1 MEDSGTEKEKI
12 ESEKS
17 DLTERMTKLRTE
29 NEKLDSEKS
38 DLVKKVAKLQGDLE
52 KLKNESV
59 KKDRL
64 IESYNKIEERVSLM
78 SEQND
83 RLREKSQSLTNESSM
98 EPFRGLKLVHFDL
111 KGAPPKYDYL
121 LEIIK
126 YSKSLGADGLL
137 IEYEDMFPWSGELK
151 LLASPNAYSKEQIEE
166 MLKLAES
173 LKMKVI
179 PLIQTFGHL
188 EFVLKH
194 KEFAKFRADTEIA
207 TSVCPI
213 NNGSV
218 PLIKTLIDQ
227 VVEMHPQLEW
237 IHLGG
242 DEVWNLETC
251 KKCVESNMT
260 KSKLYMHHM
269 EPLLMY
275 VLALNSKKLKAII
288 WDDMLRDW
296 KPDVLREMS
305 EYVSPMVWAYVD
317 DLSSYS
323 KFPEDMWER
332 YSYSF
337 KEIWLASSFKGALK
351 PWSNFVPIQQ
361 HLNNHLSWLKITSML
376 QSKGTGVKGIALT
389 GWSRFDHYGPL
400 CEVLPA
406 GIPSLALCLKVLTEG
421 KFNDEIHKNVSTLLG
436 FKEPFKTKIIF
447 KYYDPENATY
457 PGSEVYGLVG
467 TVEKALS
474 GWRDWTSVREKGWI
488 RDKQIQ
494 NNFISYFQI
503 NQTLVGYG
511 RSLDILNG
519 IKENAAK
526 VLEKYFFEDM
536 VNEWVFEKIDH
547 ATMQLKEKIEKITE
561 IMKKKEFA

>member
-1 MEDSGTEKEKI
+1 
-12 ESEKS
+12 
-17 DLTERMTKLRTE
+17 MTKLQSE
-29 NEKLDSEKS
+29 KEKLDSEK
-38 DLVKKVAKLQGDLE
+38 GDLE
-52 KLKNESV
+52 KKVTKLQAEIDELKNESV
-59 KKDRL
+59 KKDIL
-64 IESYNKIEERVSLM
+64 IKSYNKIEERVSFM
-78 SEQND
+78 SMQND
-83 RLREKSQSLTNESSM
+83 RLRKTSQNLSYESSM
-98 EPFRGLKLVHFDL
+98 EPFKGLKLVHFDL
-111 KGAPPKYDYL
+111 KGAPPKFEYL
-121 LEIIK
+121 LQIIN
-126 YSKSLGADGLL
+126 YSKNLGADGLL
-137 IEYEDMFPWSGELK
+137 IEYEDMFPWSGELEM
-151 LLASPNAYSKEQIEE
+151 LASSNAYSKEQIKE
-166 MLKLAES
+166 MLKLAGT

-194 KEFAKFRADTEIA
+194 QKFAKFRADKKIA

-218 PLIKTLIDQ
+218 PLMRSLINQ
-227 VVEMHPQLEW
+227 IVEMHPQSEW

-269 EPLLMY
+269 KPLLTY
-275 VLALNSKKLKAII
+275 VSTLNSKKLKAII

-296 KPDVLREMS
+296 KEDILKEMS
-305 EYVSPMVWAYVD
+305 NYVSPMVWAYVD

-323 KFPEDMWER
+323 KFPKDMWER

-400 CEVLPA
+400 CELLPA
-406 GIPSLALCLKVLTEG
+406 SIPSLALCLKVLTEG
-421 KFNDEIHKNVSTLLG
+421 KFNDEIHKNISLLLG

-457 PGSEVYGLVG
+457 PGSEVYNLVG

-494 NNFISYFQI
+494 DNSFSYFQI
-503 NQTLVGYG
+503 NQTLMGYG

-519 IKENAAK
+519 INKTAAT
-526 VLEKYFFEDM
+526 VLEKYFFKDM
-536 VNEWVFEKIDH
+536 INEWMFDKIYH
-547 ATMQLKEKIEKITE
+547 PAMQLNKKIEKFTE
-561 IMKKKEFA
+561 IAKKKEFD

>member
-1 MEDSGTEKEKI
+1 
-12 ESEKS
+12 
-17 DLTERMTKLRTE
+17 MTKLQSE
-29 NEKLDSEKS
+29 KEKLDSEK
-38 DLVKKVAKLQGDLE
+38 GDLE
-52 KLKNESV
+52 KKVTKLQAEIDELKNESV
-59 KKDRL
+59 KKDIL
-64 IESYNKIEERVSLM
+64 IKSYNKIEERVSFM
-78 SEQND
+78 SMQND
-83 RLREKSQSLTNESSM
+83 RLRKTSQNLSYESSM
-98 EPFRGLKLVHFDL
+98 EPFKGLKLVHFDL
-111 KGAPPKYDYL
+111 KGAPPKFEYL
-121 LEIIK
+121 LQIIN
-126 YSKSLGADGLL
+126 YSKNLGADGLL
-137 IEYEDMFPWSGELK
+137 IEYEDMFPWSGELEM
-151 LLASPNAYSKEQIEE
+151 LASSNAYSKEQIKE
-166 MLKLAES
+166 MLKLAGT

-194 KEFAKFRADTEIA
+194 QKFAKFRADKKIA

-218 PLIKTLIDQ
+218 PLIRSLINQ
-227 VVEMHPQLEW
+227 IVEMHPQSEW

-269 EPLLMY
+269 KPLLTY
-275 VLALNSKKLKAII
+275 VSTLNSKKLKAII

-296 KPDVLREMS
+296 KEDILKEMS
-305 EYVSPMVWAYVD
+305 NYVSPMVWAYVD

-323 KFPEDMWER
+323 KFPKDMWER

-400 CEVLPA
+400 CELLPA

-421 KFNDEIHKNVSTLLG
+421 KFNDEIHKNISLLLG

-457 PGSEVYGLVG
+457 PGSEVYNLVG

-494 NNFISYFQI
+494 DNFFSYFQI
-503 NQTLVGYG
+503 NQTLMGYG
-511 RSLDILNG
+511 RSLDILNR
-519 IKENAAK
+519 INKTAAT
-526 VLEKYFFEDM
+526 VLEKYFFNDM
-536 VNEWVFEKIDH
+536 INEWMFDKIYH
-547 ATMQLKEKIEKITE
+547 PAMQLNKKIEKITE
-561 IMKKKEFA
+561 IAKKKEFD